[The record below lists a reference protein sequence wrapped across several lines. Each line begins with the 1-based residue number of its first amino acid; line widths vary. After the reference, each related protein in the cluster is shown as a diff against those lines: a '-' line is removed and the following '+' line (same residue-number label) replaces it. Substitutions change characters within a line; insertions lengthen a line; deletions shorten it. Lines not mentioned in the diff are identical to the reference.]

1 MFINLAVLKCI
12 QDIRTPKIFTPVYAP
27 LQELEP
33 KLMDLR
39 SAGSAGI
46 TASTK
51 TLNITVHRSKEGNW
65 QAVQPAVAEGGLG
78 NMDLWNTSNNMINQ
92 KYSIPL

>member
-1 MFINLAVLKCI
+1 MIIFVTHINKCVWTTI
-12 QDIRTPKIFTPVYAP
+12 HPLGHASSYADLLGSLNKHL

-51 TLNITVHRSKEGNW
+51 TLSITVRRSKEGN
-65 QAVQPAVAEGGLG
+65 
-78 NMDLWNTSNNMINQ
+78 
-92 KYSIPL
+92 